1 MHYAGLTKLTN
12 VNKQT
17 PLEKE
22 KENTNLTTTTY
33 GLTGDFFCRIDQI
46 IQ

>member
-17 PLEKE
+17 LWKRK